1 MLGVFET
8 EVRGPKHCKKNP
20 FPLRFFWSGNVFSQL
35 VVLNICSAMWFFAS
49 GKINFEATL
58 FLDMVKEKLK
68 KKKERI
74 I

>member
-1 MLGVFET
+1 MLGVFKI

-20 FPLRFFWSGNVFSQL
+20 FPLRVFWLGNVFSQL
-35 VVLNICSAMWFFAS
+35 VVLNMCSTMWFS
-49 GKINFEATL
+49 TSDKINFEATL

-74 I
+74 T